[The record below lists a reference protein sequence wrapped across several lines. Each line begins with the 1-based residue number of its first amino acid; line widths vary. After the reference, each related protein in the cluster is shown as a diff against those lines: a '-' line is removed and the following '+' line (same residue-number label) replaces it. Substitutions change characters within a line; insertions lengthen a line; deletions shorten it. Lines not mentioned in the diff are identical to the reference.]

1 MPHFEPFSALRY
13 TNAPTDLFALSSP
26 PYDVLSTDDRIH
38 YGSQSPWNIVH
49 IDCPLDADGP
59 ERYEKAATD
68 IQDWISSKVLTL
80 DPAPSYTLYRMS
92 FRDSTGKERHTVG
105 VIGALEVVDVGA
117 GGVLPHEQTT
127 PKAKTDRL
135 DLTRATQCNLS
146 PVWGL
151 SLCNGLSQV
160 LLAPGEFMGE
170 MTDEDGVVHRVE
182 RVTDTQ
188 RIEAIR
194 SAIASAPVVIA
205 DGHHRYAISRTY
217 RDEIRAANSPL
228 ATAAGLT
235 MTYVAELVEEQLS
248 IAAIHRLI
256 AAVSPTQMEEILERF
271 YTRVND
277 SVLSELTLTNMKAE
291 KAICLL
297 RPDGSTTLYTEKVE
311 KFSEVRALDSA
322 RLEHAITASI
332 FPFERS
338 TTAAAPSWRPRAVL
352 KSALT
357 SEFSKSTPITVC
369 PAFFKILEV
378 AAPIPD
384 AEPVITYVRVMM
396 TSLFTSICC
405 LLATFTIRSK
415 QILLNLN
422 QYGQHSNSF

>member
-26 PYDVLSTDDRIH
+26 PYDVLSADDRVH
-38 YGSQSPWNIVH
+38 FGEQSPWNIVH
-49 IDCPLDADGP
+49 VDCPLDADGP
-59 ERYEKAATD
+59 DRYQKAATD

-80 DPAPSYTLYRMS
+80 DPTPSYTLYRMS
-92 FRDSTGKERHTVG
+92 FRDSTGKDRHTVG

-151 SLCNGLSQV
+151 SLCSGLTQV

-182 RVTDTQ
+182 RVTETD
-188 RIEAIR
+188 RIDAIR

-217 RDEIRAANSPL
+217 RDEMRSANSPL
-228 ATAAGLT
+228 APAAGLT

-248 IAAIHRLI
+248 IAAIHRLV
-256 AAVSPTQMEEILERF
+256 AAVSPSQMEEILSEF
-271 YTRVND
+271 YTRVSDNT
-277 SVLSELTLTNMKAE
+277 LSDNTLTLMNSE

-297 RPDGSTTLYTEKVE
+297 RLDGSTTLFTEKTE

-322 RLEHAITASI
+322 RLEHAIT
-332 FPFERS
+332 
-338 TTAAAPSWRPRAVL
+338 TALGSLDAAGISYQHGTHEVLDALKAGIAQCAVL
-352 KSALT
+352 IRPVSLAEIRRTADEGLLMPP
-357 SEFSKSTPITVC
+357 KST
-369 PAFFKILEV
+369 FFTPKLRTGL
-378 AAPIPD
+378 AMRPLTD
-384 AEPVITYVRVMM
+384 A
-396 TSLFTSICC
+396 
-405 LLATFTIRSK
+405 
-415 QILLNLN
+415 
-422 QYGQHSNSF
+422 

>member
-92 FRDSTGKERHTVG
+92 FLDSTGKERHTVG
-105 VIGALEVVDVGA
+105 VIGALEVVDIGA

-217 RDEIRAANSPL
+217 RDEMRAANSPL

-277 SVLSELTLTNMKAE
+277 SVLSELTLTNMNAE

-332 FPFERS
+332 GSLE
-338 TTAAAPSWRPRAVL
+338 AAGVSYQHGTHEVLEALQAGIAQCAVL
-352 KSALT
+352 IRPVSLAEIRRTADEGLLMPP
-357 SEFSKSTPITVC
+357 KST
-369 PAFFKILEV
+369 FFTPKLR
-378 AAPIPD
+378 
-384 AEPVITYVRVMM
+384 TG
-396 TSLFTSICC
+396 
-405 LLATFTIRSK
+405 LAMRPLGID
-415 QILLNLN
+415 
-422 QYGQHSNSF
+422 

>member
-1 MPHFEPFSALRY
+1 MPHFEPFLALRY
-13 TNAPTDLFALSSP
+13 TDAPTDLFTLSSP
-26 PYDVLSTDDRIH
+26 PYDVLSLDDRIH

-49 IDCPLDADGP
+49 VDCPLDTDGP
-59 ERYEKAATD
+59 KRYEKAATD
-68 IQDWISSKVLTL
+68 IQDWIASKVLTL
-80 DPAPSYTLYRMS
+80 DPTPSYTLYRMS
-92 FRDSTGKERHTVG
+92 FLDSTGKDRHTVG

-151 SLCNGLSQV
+151 SLCSGLTQV

-170 MTDEDGVVHRVE
+170 MTDENGVVHRVE

-217 RDEIRAANSPL
+217 RDEMRSAHSPL
-228 ATAAGLT
+228 APAAGLT

-248 IAAIHRLI
+248 IAAIHRLV
-256 AAVSPTQMEEILERF
+256 AAVSPSQMEEILSEF
-271 YTRVND
+271 YTRVSDNT
-277 SVLSELTLTNMKAE
+277 LSENTLTLMNSE

-297 RPDGSTTLYTEKVE
+297 RPDGSTTLFTEKTE

-322 RLEHAITASI
+322 RLEHAIT
-332 FPFERS
+332 
-338 TTAAAPSWRPRAVL
+338 TALGSLDAAGILYQHGTHEVLDALKAGNAQCAVL
-352 KSALT
+352 IRPVSLAEIRRTADEGLLMPP
-357 SEFSKSTPITVC
+357 KST
-369 PAFFKILEV
+369 FFTPKLR
-378 AAPIPD
+378 
-384 AEPVITYVRVMM
+384 TG
-396 TSLFTSICC
+396 
-405 LLATFTIRSK
+405 LAMRPLTA
-415 QILLNLN
+415 
-422 QYGQHSNSF
+422 G